1 MEPDVSMSTEAP
13 TRVLV
18 VGDKD
23 DHDTLEALVTGMGYQ
38 PLSARDAA
46 QAIGV
51 AQETAAIDAVLADV
65 QMLGMDGITLCAKLR
80 EILPNTPVIL
90 LTGHGSVESVVH
102 AMRAGAFDY
111 HTRPVNTELLALS
124 MERALEHRRLKG
136 QLRRLEEAVVR
147 AQPPGALLGTSP
159 AMRAV
164 VDLIVRVAATDA
176 TVLIEGESG
185 TGKELVARAV
195 HDYSARRACPFVA
208 INCAAVPSQLL
219 ESELFGHARGA
230 FTDARV
236 ARAGLFIEAQGGTLF
251 LDEIGDMP
259 LSMQVKLLRALQERT
274 LRPVGSDRELPFDV
288 RIVAAT
294 NRDLEQEMKAQ
305 RFRED
310 LYYRV
315 AVVGIHVPTLRERPL
330 DIPMLALHFVRRFA
344 ERFGRKVVGISPD
357 TLKRLLAYEWPG
369 NVRELENSM
378 ERAVALTRFD
388 HLTPEDLPERVRA
401 AEVSTAAC
409 LPESGEPLVSL
420 AELERRY
427 IQQVLDRVGGNKTHA
442 ARILGVDRRT
452 LYRIFDRERAPD
464 DLDPH

>member
-1 MEPDVSMSTEAP
+1 MEPDVSHPHETP

-18 VGDKD
+18 VGHDA
-23 DHDTLEALVTGMGYQ
+23 DHDALGALVRAMGYE
-38 PLSARDAA
+38 PLSVRDAA
-46 QAIGV
+46 QAISA
-51 AQETAAIDAVLADV
+51 AQENSAIDAVLADV
-65 QMLGMDGITLCAKLR
+65 QMLGMDGITLCTKLK
-80 EILPNTPVIL
+80 ELLPNAPVIL
-90 LTGHGSVESVVH
+90 LTAQSSVEHVVQ
-102 AMRAGAFDY
+102 ALRAGAFDY
-111 HTRPVNTELLALS
+111 HTRPLDPELLALS
-124 MERALEHRRLKG
+124 MERALELRRLKG

-147 AQPPGALLGTSP
+147 AHPPGALLGTSP

-195 HDYSARRACPFVA
+195 HDYSARREQPFVA

-274 LRPVGSDRELPFDV
+274 LRPVGSDREQPFDV
-288 RIVAAT
+288 RIIAAT
-294 NRDLEQEMKAQ
+294 NRDLEAEVKAHH
-305 RFRED
+305 FRED

-344 ERFGRKVVGISPD
+344 QRFGRKVVGISPD
-357 TLKRLLAYEWPG
+357 TLKKLLAYEWPG

-401 AEVSTAAC
+401 ADVSAAAC
-409 LPESGEPLVSL
+409 LPETGEPLVSL

-452 LYRIFDRERAPD
+452 LYRIFDRERASD
-464 DLDPH
+464 ELDPS

>member
-1 MEPDVSMSTEAP
+1 
-13 TRVLV
+13 
-18 VGDKD
+18 
-23 DHDTLEALVTGMGYQ
+23 VT
-38 PLSARDAA
+38 
-46 QAIGV
+46 
-51 AQETAAIDAVLADV
+51 
-65 QMLGMDGITLCAKLR
+65 
-80 EILPNTPVIL
+80 
-90 LTGHGSVESVVH
+90 
-102 AMRAGAFDY
+102 
-111 HTRPVNTELLALS
+111 VNC
-124 MERALEHRRLKG
+124 
-136 QLRRLEEAVVR
+136 AVV
-147 AQPPGALLGTSP
+147 AAS
-159 AMRAV
+159 
-164 VDLIVRVAATDA
+164 LI
-176 TVLIEGESG
+176 
-185 TGKELVARAV
+185 
-195 HDYSARRACPFVA
+195 
-208 INCAAVPSQLL
+208 